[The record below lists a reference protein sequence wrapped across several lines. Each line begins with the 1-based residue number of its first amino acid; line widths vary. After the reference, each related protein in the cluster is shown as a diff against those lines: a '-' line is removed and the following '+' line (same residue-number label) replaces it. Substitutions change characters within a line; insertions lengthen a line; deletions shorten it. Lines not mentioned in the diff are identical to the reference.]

1 MESFTEVL
9 FDPLFRVPFLT
20 GLLLAAVLPLMGALL
35 MLREEWLAAL
45 GLAHLAAASALLG
58 LAAGVPA
65 VIGGTAG
72 ALGGGVAKTLL
83 RARGNAAYGFMIL
96 IGWAAML
103 LVAANT
109 AIGDSLG
116 HAMIDGQLYFAA
128 TVDLSAS
135 LILATLGFALLPWLS
150 GKLLRARF
158 FPRFEQ
164 ANALPAWRWHLCMD
178 LLAAAGM
185 AVATATLGLMGAFA
199 LVFVPAWLAFRLAP
213 SWRWTLITSAVIG
226 ICGYLIAFL
235 LALALD
241 QPFGPVLV
249 AALVVFAAVA
259 AVMPLLCVTN
269 SRSIV
274 AAPHPRAVRSAADGE
289 RHVSRTSPH
298 PSVHADRVSGSVRTA
313 K

>member
-1 MESFTEVL
+1 MESFAALL
-9 FDPLFRVPFLT
+9 FDPLFRVPFIT
-20 GLLLAAVLPLMGALL
+20 GLLLAAVLPLLGSLL

-58 LAAGVPA
+58 LAAGAPA
-65 VIGGTAG
+65 VIGGTTG
-72 ALGGGVAKTLL
+72 ALGGGLAKTLL

-128 TVDLSAS
+128 TVDLSAAVIIAIMS
-135 LILATLGFALLPWLS
+135 VASLPWLS
-150 GKLLRARF
+150 GKLLRARL
-158 FPRFEQ
+158 FPRFDQ

-199 LVFVPAWLAFRLAP
+199 MVFVPAWIAFRLAP

-226 ICGYLIAFL
+226 IGGYLIAFL
-235 LALALD
+235 LALSLD

-249 AALVVFAAVA
+249 ATLVVIAAA
-259 AVMPLLCVTN
+259 ATIMPGLFVTKH
-269 SRSIV
+269 RSIET
-274 AAPHPRAVRSAADGE
+274 APYPSGIRS
-289 RHVSRTSPH
+289 T
-298 PSVHADRVSGSVRTA
+298 ADRE
-313 K
+313 

>member
-1 MESFTEVL
+1 MESFTALL
-9 FDPLFRVPFLT
+9 FDPLFRLPFMT
-20 GLLLAAVLPLMGALL
+20 GLLLAAVLPLLGTLL

-65 VIGGTAG
+65 VIGGTIG
-72 ALGGGVAKTLL
+72 ALLGGAAKTAL

-128 TVDLSAS
+128 TVDLSAA
-135 LILATLGFALLPWLS
+135 LTLAILSAAFLPWLS

-158 FPRFEQ
+158 FPRFER

-178 LLAAAGM
+178 LLAAAAM
-185 AVATATLGLMGAFA
+185 AVGTATLGLMGAFA

-213 SWRWTLITSAVIG
+213 GWRWTLSISAVIG
-226 ICGYLIAFL
+226 TGGYLIAFL
-235 LALALD
+235 LALSLD

-249 AALVVFAAVA
+249 AVLVVITAVTA
-259 AVMPLLCVTN
+259 TVT
-269 SRSIV
+269 RLFLIKHGRTV
-274 AAPHPRAVRSAADGE
+274 AAPYPSATATAV
-289 RHVSRTSPH
+289 
-298 PSVHADRVSGSVRTA
+298 DRE
-313 K
+313 

>member
-1 MESFTEVL
+1 MMEGMTALV
-9 FDPLFRVPFLT
+9 FDPLFRVPFIT
-20 GLLLAAVLPLMGALL
+20 GLLLAAVLPLLGTLL

-58 LAAGVPA
+58 LAVGVPA

-72 ALGGGVAKTLL
+72 ALSGGAAKTLL

-116 HAMIDGQLYFAA
+116 QAMVDGQLYFAG
-128 TVDLSAS
+128 TVDLSAA
-135 LILATLGFALLPWLS
+135 LILAILSTALLPWLS
-150 GKLLRARF
+150 GRLLRARF

-164 ANALPAWRWHLCMD
+164 ANQLPAWRWHLCMD
-178 LLAAAGM
+178 LLAAGGM
-185 AVATATLGLMGAFA
+185 AVGTATLGLMGAFA

-213 SWRWTLITSAVIG
+213 GWRWTLLIAALIG
-226 ICGYLIAFL
+226 IGGYLIAFL
-235 LALALD
+235 LALFLD

-249 AALVVFAAVA
+249 AVLV
-259 AVMPLLCVTN
+259 
-269 SRSIV
+269 IV
-274 AAPHPRAVRSAADGE
+274 AATATAVPRRFAARHRSVEPGPQPSAVVTAR
-289 RHVSRTSPH
+289 
-298 PSVHADRVSGSVRTA
+298 DRG
-313 K
+313 

>member
-20 GLLLAAVLPLMGALL
+20 GLLLAAVLPLLGTLL

-45 GLAHLAAASALLG
+45 GLAHLAAAGALLG

-65 VIGGTAG
+65 VIGGAAG
-72 ALGGGVAKTLL
+72 ALGGGLAKTLL

-96 IGWAAML
+96 TGWAMML

-116 HAMIDGQLYFAA
+116 HAMVDGQLYFAA
-128 TVDLSAS
+128 TVDLSAA
-135 LILATLGFALLPWLS
+135 LILAILSIALLPWLS

-158 FPRFEQ
+158 FPRFEK
-164 ANALPAWRWHLCMD
+164 ANALPAWRWHLCID

-185 AVATATLGLMGAFA
+185 AVGTATLGLTGAFA
-199 LVFVPAWLAFRLAP
+199 LVFVPAWIAFRLAP
-213 SWRWTLITSAVIG
+213 SWRWTLMTSAVIG
-226 ICGYLIAFL
+226 IGGYLISFL
-235 LALALD
+235 LALSLD

-249 AALVVFAAVA
+249 AALVVIAAA
-259 AVMPLLCVTN
+259 ATN
-269 SRSIV
+269 IPRLFLTEHVSV
-274 AAPHPRAVRSAADGE
+274 ETAPHQDVVRSA
-289 RHVSRTSPH
+289 T
-298 PSVHADRVSGSVRTA
+298 DRE
-313 K
+313 